1 MKKFFLLATAMFA
14 AFTINAAE
22 VNVDLSKYI
31 AAGDNAA
38 DVTPVLASGELTVSY
53 DFAGAWGN
61 GGVKFALNNLNV
73 TNLAFEY
80 KGDAAATAWVSFQVY
95 LEDSN
100 GGLWYSS
107 AADLCISSWV
117 ADWTAK
123 SYMPADVLWDSTTD
137 PTPAKP
143 FVALGFLANPQDP
156 TTASFAIRNVKL
168 TVEGATGIDNAAV
181 DVKATKIIRDG
192 QVMIVRDGKTFN
204 ALGAEVK

>member
-168 TVEGATGIDNAAV
+168 TVEGGTGIDNAAV

>member
-168 TVEGATGIDNAAV
+168 TVEGGTGIDNAAI